1 MKLQEPTE
9 VVVNEK
15 HYFIRPF
22 PAFRAANISGE
33 VIKVV
38 VPIIGSVLPF
48 VSTSGDTSVLD
59 TDLATIA
66 PEITKAFES
75 LSGDAVEKLLRDLLV
90 RGNNIAVDFN
100 GETKPLT
107 EDLVS
112 KYGKLDLEQF
122 TDLELRMYTLIKAQL
137 ASMQELKEYYTLDEA
152 LKLYALYMME
162 VDIEHCRNEEMKN
175 EARRAK

>member
-1 MKLQEPTE
+1 MKLQDATE
-9 VVVNEK
+9 VVVNEN
-15 HYFIRPF
+15 HFYVRPF

-33 VIKVV
+33 VIKVII
-38 VPIIGSVLPF
+38 PIIGSVLPF

-90 RGNNIAVDFN
+90 RGNNIAVYFI

-107 EDLVS
+107 EDLVNELFCGEVQDM
-112 KYGKLDLEQF
+112 YILAFHVIRINYGGFFGKLGTQSGKVA
-122 TDLELRMYTLIKAQL
+122 ELAQ
-137 ASMQELKEYYTLDEA
+137 
-152 LKLYALYMME
+152 KL
-162 VDIEHCRNEEMKN
+162 MK
-175 EARRAK
+175 

>member
-1 MKLQEPTE
+1 MKLQDATE
-9 VVVNEK
+9 VVVNEN
-15 HYFIRPF
+15 HFYVRPF

-33 VIKVV
+33 EIKVII
-38 VPIIGSVLPF
+38 PIIGSVLPF

-107 EDLVS
+107 EDLVNELFCGEVQDM
-112 KYGKLDLEQF
+112 YILAFHVIRINYGGFFGKLGTQSGKVA
-122 TDLELRMYTLIKAQL
+122 ELAQ
-137 ASMQELKEYYTLDEA
+137 
-152 LKLYALYMME
+152 KL
-162 VDIEHCRNEEMKN
+162 MK
-175 EARRAK
+175 

>member
-1 MKLQEPTE
+1 MKLQDATE
-9 VVVNEK
+9 VVVNEN
-15 HYFIRPF
+15 HFYVRPF

-33 VIKVV
+33 VIKVII
-38 VPIIGSVLPF
+38 PIIGSVLPF

-75 LSGDAVEKLLRDLLV
+75 LSWDAVEKLLRDLLV

-107 EDLVS
+107 EDLVNELFCGEVQDM
-112 KYGKLDLEQF
+112 YILAFHVIRINYGGFFGKLGTQSGKVA
-122 TDLELRMYTLIKAQL
+122 ELAQ
-137 ASMQELKEYYTLDEA
+137 
-152 LKLYALYMME
+152 KL
-162 VDIEHCRNEEMKN
+162 MK
-175 EARRAK
+175 

>member
-1 MKLQEPTE
+1 MKLQDATE
-9 VVVNEK
+9 VVVNEN
-15 HYFIRPF
+15 HFYVRPF

-33 VIKVV
+33 VIKVII
-38 VPIIGSVLPF
+38 PIIGSVLPF

-90 RGNNIAVDFN
+90 KGNNIAVDFN

-107 EDLVS
+107 EDLVNELFCGEVQDMYILAFHVIRINYS
-112 KYGKLDLEQF
+112 GFFGKLGTQSGKVA
-122 TDLELRMYTLIKAQL
+122 ELAQ
-137 ASMQELKEYYTLDEA
+137 
-152 LKLYALYMME
+152 KL
-162 VDIEHCRNEEMKN
+162 MK
-175 EARRAK
+175 

>member
-59 TDLATIA
+59 RDLANIA
-66 PEITKAFES
+66 PGITKEFES
-75 LSGDAVEKLLRDLLV
+75 LSGDWGEKLLRDLLE
-90 RGNNIAVDFN
+90 R
-100 GETKPLT
+100 
-107 EDLVS
+107 
-112 KYGKLDLEQF
+112 
-122 TDLELRMYTLIKAQL
+122 
-137 ASMQELKEYYTLDEA
+137 
-152 LKLYALYMME
+152 
-162 VDIEHCRNEEMKN
+162 
-175 EARRAK
+175 

>member
-1 MKLQEPTE
+1 MKLQDATE
-9 VVVNEK
+9 VVVNEN
-15 HYFIRPF
+15 HFYVRPF

-33 VIKVV
+33 VIKVII
-38 VPIIGSVLPF
+38 PIIGSVLPF

-90 RGNNIAVDFN
+90 KGNNIAVDFN

-107 EDLVS
+107 EDLVNELFCGDVQDMYILAFHVI
-112 KYGKLDLEQF
+112 KINYGGFFGKLGTQSGKVA
-122 TDLELRMYTLIKAQL
+122 ELAQ
-137 ASMQELKEYYTLDEA
+137 
-152 LKLYALYMME
+152 KL
-162 VDIEHCRNEEMKN
+162 MK
-175 EARRAK
+175 

>member
-100 GETKPLT
+100 SETKPLT
-107 EDLVS
+107 EDLVNELFCGDVQDMYILAFHVI
-112 KYGKLDLEQF
+112 KINYGGFFGKLGNQSGKVA
-122 TDLELRMYTLIKAQL
+122 ELAQ
-137 ASMQELKEYYTLDEA
+137 
-152 LKLYALYMME
+152 KL
-162 VDIEHCRNEEMKN
+162 MK
-175 EARRAK
+175 

>member
-1 MKLQEPTE
+1 MKLQDATE
-9 VVVNEK
+9 VVVNENRF
-15 HYFIRPF
+15 YVRPF

-33 VIKVV
+33 VIKVII
-38 VPIIGSVLPF
+38 PIIGSVLPF

-90 RGNNIAVDFN
+90 KGNNIAVDFN

-107 EDLVS
+107 EDLVNELFCGEVQDM
-112 KYGKLDLEQF
+112 YILAFHVIRINYGGFFGKLGTQSGKVA
-122 TDLELRMYTLIKAQL
+122 ELAQ
-137 ASMQELKEYYTLDEA
+137 
-152 LKLYALYMME
+152 KL
-162 VDIEHCRNEEMKN
+162 MK
-175 EARRAK
+175 

>member
-33 VIKVV
+33 VIKVII
-38 VPIIGSVLPF
+38 PIIGSVLPF
-48 VSTSGDTSVLD
+48 VNTSGDTSVLD
-59 TDLATIA
+59 ADLTTIA

-90 RGNNIAVDFN
+90 RGNNIAVDLDGN
-100 GETKPLT
+100 TKPLI
-107 EDLVS
+107 EDLVNELFCGDVQDM
-112 KYGKLDLEQF
+112 YILAFHVIRVNYGGFFGKLGDQSGKVA
-122 TDLELRMYTLIKAQL
+122 ELAK
-137 ASMQELKEYYTLDEA
+137 
-152 LKLYALYMME
+152 KL
-162 VDIEHCRNEEMKN
+162 MK
-175 EARRAK
+175 

>member
-1 MKLQEPTE
+1 MKLQDATE
-9 VVVNEK
+9 VVVNEN
-15 HYFIRPF
+15 HFYVRPF

-33 VIKVV
+33 VIKVII
-38 VPIIGSVLPF
+38 PIIGSVLPF

-90 RGNNIAVDFN
+90 KGNNIAVDFN

-107 EDLVS
+107 EDLVNELFCGEVQDM
-112 KYGKLDLEQF
+112 YILAFHVIRINYGGFFGKLGTQSGKVA
-122 TDLELRMYTLIKAQL
+122 ELAQ
-137 ASMQELKEYYTLDEA
+137 
-152 LKLYALYMME
+152 KL
-162 VDIEHCRNEEMKN
+162 MK
-175 EARRAK
+175 

>member
-1 MKLQEPTE
+1 MKLQDATE
-9 VVVNEK
+9 VVVNEN
-15 HYFIRPF
+15 HFYVRPF

-33 VIKVV
+33 VIKVII
-38 VPIIGSVLPF
+38 PIIGSVLPF

-107 EDLVS
+107 EDLVNELFCGEVQDM
-112 KYGKLDLEQF
+112 YILAFHVIRINYGGFFGKLGTQSGKAA
-122 TDLELRMYTLIKAQL
+122 ELAQ
-137 ASMQELKEYYTLDEA
+137 
-152 LKLYALYMME
+152 KL
-162 VDIEHCRNEEMKN
+162 MK
-175 EARRAK
+175 

>member
-1 MKLQEPTE
+1 MKLQDATE
-9 VVVNEK
+9 VVVNEN
-15 HYFIRPF
+15 HFYVRPF

-33 VIKVV
+33 VIKVII
-38 VPIIGSVLPF
+38 PIIGSVLPF

-107 EDLVS
+107 EDLVNELFCGEVQDM
-112 KYGKLDLEQF
+112 YILAFHVIRINYGGFFGKLGTQSGKVA
-122 TDLELRMYTLIKAQL
+122 ELAQ
-137 ASMQELKEYYTLDEA
+137 
-152 LKLYALYMME
+152 KL
-162 VDIEHCRNEEMKN
+162 MK
-175 EARRAK
+175 

>member
-1 MKLQEPTE
+1 M
-9 VVVNEK
+9 
-15 HYFIRPF
+15 
-22 PAFRAANISGE
+22 
-33 VIKVV
+33 IKVV

-107 EDLVS
+107 EDLVNELFCGDVQDMYILAFHVI
-112 KYGKLDLEQF
+112 KINYGGFFGKLGTQSGKVA
-122 TDLELRMYTLIKAQL
+122 ELAQ
-137 ASMQELKEYYTLDEA
+137 
-152 LKLYALYMME
+152 KL
-162 VDIEHCRNEEMKN
+162 MK
-175 EARRAK
+175 